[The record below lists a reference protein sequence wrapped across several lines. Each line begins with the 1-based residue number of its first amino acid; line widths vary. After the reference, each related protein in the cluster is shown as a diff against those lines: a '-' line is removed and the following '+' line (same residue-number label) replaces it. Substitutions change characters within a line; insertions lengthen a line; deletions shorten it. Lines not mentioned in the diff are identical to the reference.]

1 MAERRPAV
9 LVFEDL
15 HWADDGLLD
24 FLDDLVDWLRGVPL
38 LVVGTARPELLE
50 RRPAWGGGKANAT
63 AISLQALADEDTAR
77 LIAALM
83 QQPLSSRMSSERCWS
98 ERAGTRFSR

>member
-1 MAERRPAV
+1 MAAWRRFLEAVAEGGPAV
-9 LVFEDL
+9 FVFEDL

-50 RRPAWGGGKANAT
+50 RRQAWGGGKANAT
-63 AISLQALADEDTAR
+63 TISLQHSAR
-77 LIAALM
+77 RR
-83 QQPLSSRMSSERCWS
+83 QPDSSRR
-98 ERAGTRFSR
+98 

>member
-1 MAERRPAV
+1 M

-24 FLDDLVDWLRGVPL
+24 FLDDLVDWLRGAPL

-50 RRPAWGGGKANAT
+50 RRPLWGGGKANAT
-63 AISLQALADEDTAR
+63 TISLRPLDDERDD
-77 LIAALM
+77 AA
-83 QQPLSSRMSSERCWS
+83 
-98 ERAGTRFSR
+98 